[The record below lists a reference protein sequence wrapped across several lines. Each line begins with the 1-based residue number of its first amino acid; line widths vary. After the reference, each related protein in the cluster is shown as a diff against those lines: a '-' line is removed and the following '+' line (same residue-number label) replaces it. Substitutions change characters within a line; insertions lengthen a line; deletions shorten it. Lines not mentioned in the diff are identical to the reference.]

1 MSSLEADAG
10 VVRRAKYLLGREPV
24 NGREDQDW
32 AESAISLCAS
42 LEKCLPAK
50 WEVRTQHAQSRDAA
64 LSGNGRPLYLC
75 FVQLVAGSC
84 CKKSMPLAATVWLSH
99 LLGATLQVV

>member
-24 NGREDQDW
+24 NRRENQEW
-32 AESAISLCAS
+32 AESAVSLCAS

-75 FVQLVAGSC
+75 FVQSVAGSC
-84 CKKSMPLAATVWLSH
+84 CKKSMPLVATVWLSH